1 MMVRVDSGLAE
12 DTGEAER
19 DRTGVH
25 DRVHRWLAATRVV
38 MLVPTVVLIL
48 TSVVTVTWAT
58 VKVVEFVL
66 GLFHGSSDS
75 SLLAELLDAID
86 LYLIGTVLVVL
97 GFGLYEAFWRPSGR
111 PDELVRADVLTAL
124 EVKVADVL
132 VVVLAIRFAEQL
144 LTGVAARDLLLT
156 AAAIGIISLA
166 LVLFA
171 RFSST
176 K

>member
-1 MMVRVDSGLAE
+1 MVRVDSGLAE
-12 DTGEAER
+12 EMGEATP

-25 DRVHRWLAATRVV
+25 DRVHRWLAATRMV
-38 MLVPTVVLIL
+38 MLVPTAVLIL
-48 TSVVTVTWAT
+48 TSMVTVIWAT

-66 GLFHGSSDS
+66 GLFHGNSDN
-75 SLLAELLDAID
+75 SLLAELLDSID
-86 LYLIGTVLVVL
+86 LYLIATVLVVL
-97 GFGLYEAFWRPSGR
+97 GFGLYEAFWRGSGR
-111 PDELVRADVLTAL
+111 PDELVGADVLTAL

-132 VVVLAIRFAEQL
+132 VVVLAVRFAEQL
-144 LTGVAARDLLLT
+144 LTGVTARDLLLT

-171 RFSST
+171 RFSSA